1 MYVHLFSRGEDFLR
15 EKINVD
21 DACKLIELQETMDE
35 ESDNFIGFTH
45 PRSEDAVIQFIRVKK
60 DEWLLDIPM
69 IDDDSYSGSLVTKV
83 SHSLTLI
90 IVFEFYNNT
99 PFQKAI
105 LDKNYDGLQ
114 ETCRKRWEIAF
125 DTIVE

>member
-69 IDDDSYSGSLVTKV
+69 TDDDSYSGSLVTKV

-99 PFQKAI
+99 PFQKSI